1 MGQTFMKVYSNIFK
15 SDVTY
20 SIQRAKK
27 REALCPVVL
36 VPLIKLAFT
45 KLSSSFFTVTKML
58 LLSVLQ
64 IYEVIQTKNNSKL
77 REKKSG
83 LSHKRINRLKR
94 KIIKLNDNK
103 LCAFYSLVIK

>member
-1 MGQTFMKVYSNIFK
+1 MKQHFITLIPKFPGGWMGQIFMMVYSNIFK

-45 KLSSSFFTVTKML
+45 KLSSSFFTDTKML

-64 IYEVIQTKNNSKL
+64 IYEIIQTKNSKL
-77 REKKSG
+77 R
-83 LSHKRINRLKR
+83 KR
-94 KIIKLNDNK
+94 KSQIYHIKE
-103 LCAFYSLVIK
+103 